1 MTNFHQ
7 QIDDLEAEIDALS
20 DAAERCRKSIVV
32 AKVAVIVGIVLLAA
46 SLLGL
51 VRSDGLILVIG
62 IAIAISGIGFFGSS
76 QGSMDQ
82 LVEKIRVREAR
93 RAEMIDGMNLQVVQN
108 Q

>member
-1 MTNFHQ
+1 LASYYSQHHFS
-7 QIDDLEAEIDALS
+7 ALS
-20 DAAERCRKSIVV
+20 APM
-32 AKVAVIVGIVLLAA
+32 
-46 SLLGL
+46 
-51 VRSDGLILVIG
+51 GLILVIG

>member
-20 DAAERCRKSIVV
+20 DAAERCRKSIIV
-32 AKVAVIVGIVLLAA
+32 AKVAVIVGIALFAS

-51 VRSDGLILVIG
+51 VRSDGTILVIG
-62 IAIAISGIGFFGSS
+62 IAVAIAGIGFFGSS

-82 LVEKIRVREAR
+82 LMEKIRVREAR
-93 RAEMIDGMNLQVVQN
+93 RAEMIDGMNLQVVQD

>member
-62 IAIAISGIGFFGSS
+62 IAISGIGLFGSS
-76 QGSMDQ
+76 RGSMDQ
-82 LVEKIRVREAR
+82 LMDKIRVREAR